1 MKIDGFLYSDLFVL
15 VFDILYFL
23 LEEEEENL
31 EDGIYLVVCV
41 YGLDGEFLKGF
52 FFKIL
57 YYKKFVM
64 FMI

>member
-1 MKIDGFLYSDLFVL
+1 MKIEGFLYSDLFVL

-41 YGLDGEFLKGF
+41 YGLDG
-52 FFKIL
+52 
-57 YYKKFVM
+57 KF
-64 FMI
+64 